1 MGLEAAR
8 KLVQRFRVGSG
19 SNRGIPVA
27 DVVVL
32 QVLVDI
38 LLNMLGAIGLLPLW
52 MGQIQEKIHSKIQ
65 KVEKWLEEDR
75 EEDKEVRDRRQR
87 DKEGLSYL
95 V

>member
-19 SNRGIPVA
+19 SNNGIPVA

-38 LLNMLGAIGLLPLW
+38 LLNMLGAIGLLPLCVD
-52 MGQIQEKIHSKIQ
+52 QIQENIYSREFIQ
-65 KVEKWLEEDR
+65 KRIYSEKIYLR
-75 EEDKEVRDRRQR
+75 ENYSERIHPRI
-87 DKEGLSYL
+87 GG
-95 V
+95 

>member
-19 SNRGIPVA
+19 SSKGIPVA

-38 LLNMLGAIGLLPLW
+38 LLNMLGAIGLLLLCAD
-52 MGQIQEKIHSKIQ
+52 QIQEKIHSRVGQ
-65 KVEKWLEEDR
+65 
-75 EEDKEVRDRRQR
+75 
-87 DKEGLSYL
+87 
-95 V
+95 